1 MASVSEVGISPVLL
15 QAITHTLSSNSIS
28 PKLENGRDSKHHT
41 RNVVVDDGTGDGNDR
56 PVLLKKF
63 KVGGLLHDMNEP
75 VHGLDDGVHNMV
87 AHTLPSGETII
98 IVQPG
103 NENEE
108 SGNIARVKMDSLE
121 HNSSPRYV
129 IKDTLAAIPPLT
141 NSAKQNCSYDL
152 NMGQV
157 LMAIASHLKTSQ
169 DGDGVESIRE
179 SLCDTT
185 PRYSSVTPVIAT
197 DGCSVNS
204 PVNFSEIENDV
215 PDVIVRTTIPESSH
229 HDTTN
234 LEQPWTKKER
244 LDRVEGNEDEG
255 VYMVAPGTF
264 GNVPVGKVVH
274 VMHGKDG
281 EQMYKMVSIEDLLEP
296 PHGFMPCPVCGDR
309 VSGRRDEFPFMCQN
323 IITHNLMCFICKS
336 RQKFCR

>member
-28 PKLENGRDSKHHT
+28 PKLENGRDSKQHA
-41 RNVVVDDGTGDGNDR
+41 RNGVVDDGMGDAKDR

-103 NENEE
+103 NENDE
-108 SGNIARVKMDSLE
+108 SPSIARMKMGSLE
-121 HNSSPRYV
+121 HNTSPRCV
-129 IKDTLAAIPPLT
+129 IKDTLASSMPPLN

-169 DGDGVESIRE
+169 DGDGGVIDSVRE
-179 SLCDTT
+179 SLTCDAT
-185 PRYSSVTPVIAT
+185 PRYSSAPVIAT
-197 DGCSVNS
+197 ADACCVNS

-215 PDVIVRTTIPESSH
+215 PDVIVQTSMPESSH
-229 HDTTN
+229 EVTTMN
-234 LEQPWTKKER
+234 LEQPWTKKQR
-244 LDRVEGNEDEG
+244 LDRVDGGEDDG

-274 VMHGKDG
+274 VMHGRDG

-309 VSGRRDEFPFMCQN
+309 VSGMVA
-323 IITHNLMCFICKS
+323 
-336 RQKFCR
+336 